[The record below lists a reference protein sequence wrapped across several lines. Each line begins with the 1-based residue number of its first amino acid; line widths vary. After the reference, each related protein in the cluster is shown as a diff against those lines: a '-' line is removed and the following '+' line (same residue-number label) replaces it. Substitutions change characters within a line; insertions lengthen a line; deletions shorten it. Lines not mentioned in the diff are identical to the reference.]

1 MSENRDQEQTLG
13 AADGQALQVAGHLL
27 NRLIGL
33 VSIIVVLGF
42 ILVLGLV
49 AAYLYF
55 VLNPDGFS
63 GAPAAA
69 EHTQSLLLNI
79 WQGIT
84 PIAGTA
90 LRVVA
95 PVVLI
100 LGALIVVAYLA
111 RRGAA
116 PFDLSRVTSD
126 LPSFL
131 AILIILTICLLPL
144 SGLEVPS
151 VLSNIALVVVG
162 FYFGKRDAGGG
173 AV

>member
-1 MSENRDQEQTLG
+1 MNENPEQSHLSSDNG
-13 AADGQALQVAGHLL
+13 HALEVAGVLL
-27 NRLIGL
+27 NRLVGL
-33 VSIIVVLGF
+33 VTTIVVLGF
-42 ILVLGLV
+42 ILVLALV
-49 AAYLYF
+49 GAYLYF

-69 EHTQSLLLNI
+69 AQTQSLLLSI
-79 WQGIT
+79 WQGVT
-84 PIAGTA
+84 PIASTA
-90 LRVVA
+90 LRVIA

-100 LGALIVVAYLA
+100 LGALVFVAYLA

-116 PFDLSRVTSD
+116 PFDLSPVTND

-131 AILIILTICLLPL
+131 AVLIILTICLLPL

-151 VLSNIALVVVG
+151 VLNNIALVVVG
-162 FYFGKRDAGGG
+162 FYFGKRDTGGG